1 MILPTKGISEER
13 SLLVVGAEVLRLLV
27 EPQTV
32 SRVWERLQESRDRAK
47 REPIRYDWFVLALD
61 LLHCLGAITL
71 ERGRL
76 CKVPA

>member
-13 SLLVVGAEVLRLLV
+13 ALLVVGAEVLRLLH

-32 SRVWERLQESRDRAK
+32 SRIWERLSEDRVRAK
-47 REPIRYDWFVLALD
+47 REPVRYDWFVLALD

-71 ERGRL
+71 DRGRL
-76 CKVPA
+76 SRVPA

>member
-13 SLLVVGAEVLRLLV
+13 ALLVVGAEVLRLLD
-27 EPQTV
+27 EPLTV
-32 SRVWERLQESRDRAK
+32 SAIWDCLQKNRERGR

-61 LLHCLGAITL
+61 LLHCLGAVAL

-76 CKVPA
+76 RKLAA